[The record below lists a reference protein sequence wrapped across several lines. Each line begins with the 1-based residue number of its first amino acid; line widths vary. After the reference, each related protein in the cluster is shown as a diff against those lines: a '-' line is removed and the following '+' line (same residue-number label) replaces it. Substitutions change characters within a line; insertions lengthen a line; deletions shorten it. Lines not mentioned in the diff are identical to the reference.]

1 MYYNISKNYECN
13 MKDKNF
19 ISSALKVIEIE
30 SKAVMS
36 LSNQIQ
42 PDFESLCSNILD
54 IKGKLILMGIGKSG
68 HIAQKIS
75 ATLSS
80 TGTSSFFIHPT
91 EAAHGD
97 LGMISKQDAILIL
110 SNSGQTKEII
120 EILPALKRST
130 TNIFTLT
137 NNDQSTIA
145 KAGKINL
152 VINADE
158 EACPLDLAPT
168 SSTTIALVFGDALAI
183 ALLEARGFG
192 KDDFAKSHPAG
203 QLGKKLTTLVQDL
216 AVMNEQTPIVNQ
228 ATYLKDALMVI
239 TEKKLGVTLVSNEEK
254 VIGIF
259 TDGDLRRCLNNEIDL
274 NKTPIK
280 DVMTTNFKSIQSDAL
295 AIDAA
300 EIMEKD
306 KIFSLVVNS
315 STNGGNSMG
324 IITMHQLLEAGII

>member
-1 MYYNISKNYECN
+1 
-13 MKDKNF
+13 MKDKDF

-30 SKAVMS
+30 SNAVKS
-36 LSNQIQ
+36 LSNQIKS
-42 PDFESLCSNILD
+42 DFEDLCSNILNTR
-54 IKGKLILMGIGKSG
+54 GKLILMGIGKSG

-80 TGTSSFFIHPT
+80 TGTASFFIHPT

-97 LGMISKQDAILIL
+97 LGMIDKGDSILIL
-110 SNSGQTKEII
+110 SNSGETKEII
-120 EILPALKRST
+120 DILPALKRST
-130 TNIFTLT
+130 ANIFTLT
-137 NNDQSTIA
+137 NNNQSTIA
-145 KAGKINL
+145 KAGTINL
-152 VINADE
+152 MIKADE

-183 ALLEARGFG
+183 ALLEARGFS

-216 AVMNEQTPIVNQ
+216 AVMNEKAPIVDQ
-228 ATYLKDALMVI
+228 TTSLKEALMLV
-239 TEKKLGVTLVSNEEK
+239 TEKKFGLTLVLNK
-254 VIGIF
+254 KKIVGVF
-259 TDGDLRRCLNNEIDL
+259 TDGDLRRCLNDEVDIN
-274 NKTPIK
+274 NTPIK
-280 DVMTTNFKSIQSDAL
+280 DVMTIKFKSIDSNAL

-300 EIMEKD
+300 EIMEKN

-315 STNGGNSMG
+315 STHKEDTIG

>member
-1 MYYNISKNYECN
+1 

-19 ISSALKVIEIE
+19 ISSALNVIKIE
-30 SKAVMS
+30 SKAVMD
-36 LSNQIQ
+36 LSNQIKS
-42 PDFESLCSNILD
+42 DFDNLCTKILD
-54 IKGKLILMGIGKSG
+54 TKGKLILMGIGKSG

-110 SNSGQTKEII
+110 SNSGETKEII

-137 NNDQSTIA
+137 NNNQSTIG

-152 VINADE
+152 VISADE

-168 SSTTIALVFGDALAI
+168 SSTTITLVFGDALAI
-183 ALLEARGFG
+183 ALLEARGFS

-216 AVMNEQTPIVNQ
+216 AVMNEKAPIVDQ
-228 ATYLKDALMVI
+228 ATSLKDALMVV
-239 TEKKLGVTLVSNEEK
+239 TEKKLGVTLISNDKK

-259 TDGDLRRCLNNEIDL
+259 TDGDLRRCLNKEIDL

-280 DVMTTNFKSIQSDAL
+280 NVMTSNFKSIKSNAL

-300 EIMEKD
+300 EIMEKN
-306 KIFSLVVNS
+306 KIFSLVVNA
-315 STNGGNSMG
+315 STDKGDSIGL
-324 IITMHQLLEAGII
+324 ITMHQLLEAGII

>member
-1 MYYNISKNYECN
+1 

-19 ISSALKVIEIE
+19 INSALRVIEIE
-30 SKAVMS
+30 SKAVKN

-42 PDFESLCSNILD
+42 SDFDNLCSKILN

-97 LGMISKQDAILIL
+97 LGMISKNDAILIL
-110 SNSGQTKEII
+110 SNSGETKEIV

-130 TNIFTLT
+130 ANIFTLT
-137 NNDQSTIA
+137 NNNKSTIA
-145 KAGKINL
+145 MAGKINL

-183 ALLEARGFG
+183 ALLEARGFS
-192 KDDFAKSHPAG
+192 KNDFAKSHPAG
-203 QLGKKLTTLVQDL
+203 QLGKKLTTMVQDL
-216 AVMNEQTPIVNQ
+216 AVMSERAPMVDQ
-228 ATYLKDALMVI
+228 ATPLKDALMEI
-239 TEKKLGVTLVSNEEK
+239 TEKKLGVTLVTHNKE
-254 VIGIF
+254 VTGIF
-259 TDGDLRRCLNNEIDL
+259 TDGDLRRCLNNEVDL

-280 DVMTTNFKSIQSDAL
+280 DVMTSNFKSIKSNAL

-300 EIMEKD
+300 EIMEKN

-315 STNGGNSMG
+315 EKNKGDSMG
-324 IITMHQLLEAGII
+324 LITMHQLLEAGII

>member
-1 MYYNISKNYECN
+1 

-19 ISSALKVIEIE
+19 INSALSVIEIE
-30 SKAVMS
+30 LKAVMN
-36 LSNQIQ
+36 LRNQIR
-42 PDFESLCSNILD
+42 PDFESLCSNILQ

-97 LGMISKQDAILIL
+97 LGMINKKDAILLL
-110 SNSGQTKEII
+110 SNSGETKEII

-130 TNIFTLT
+130 ANIFTLT
-137 NNDQSTIA
+137 NNNQSTIA

-152 VINADE
+152 VINAEE
-158 EACPLDLAPT
+158 EACPLNLAPT

-183 ALLEARGFG
+183 ALLEARGFS

-216 AVMNEQTPIVNQ
+216 AATNDKAPIVNE
-228 ATYLKDALMVI
+228 AISLKDALIEV
-239 TEKKLGVTLVSNEEK
+239 TEKKLGATLVSDSKK
-254 VIGIF
+254 VVGIF
-259 TDGDLRRCLNNEIDL
+259 TDGDLRRCLNDDVDL

-280 DVMTTNFKSIQSDAL
+280 DVMTTNFKSIKCNDL

-300 EIMEKD
+300 EIMEKN

-315 STNGGNSMG
+315 STNQADSIG

>member
-1 MYYNISKNYECN
+1 

-19 ISSALKVIEIE
+19 INSALSVIEIE
-30 SKAVMS
+30 SKAVMN
-36 LSNQIQ
+36 LRNQIQ
-42 PDFESLCSNILD
+42 SDFESLCSNILQ
-54 IKGKLILMGIGKSG
+54 IEGKLILMGIGKSG

-97 LGMISKQDAILIL
+97 LGMINKKDAILLL
-110 SNSGQTKEII
+110 SNSGETKEII

-130 TNIFTLT
+130 ANIFTLT
-137 NNDQSTIA
+137 NNNQSTIA

-152 VINADE
+152 VINAEE
-158 EACPLDLAPT
+158 EACPLNLAPT

-183 ALLEARGFG
+183 ALLEARGFS

-216 AVMNEQTPIVNQ
+216 AATNDKAPIVNE
-228 ATYLKDALMVI
+228 AISLKDALIEV
-239 TEKKLGVTLVSNEEK
+239 TEKKLGVTLVSDSKK
-254 VIGIF
+254 VVGIF
-259 TDGDLRRCLNNEIDL
+259 TDGDLRRCLNDDVDL

-280 DVMTTNFKSIQSDAL
+280 DVMTTNFKSIKCNDL

-300 EIMEKD
+300 EIMEKN

-315 STNGGNSMG
+315 STNQADSIG

>member
-1 MYYNISKNYECN
+1 
-13 MKDKNF
+13 MKDQNF
-19 ISSALKVIEIE
+19 INSALNVIEIE
-30 SKAVMS
+30 SKAVMN
-36 LSNQIQ
+36 LSNQIKL
-42 PDFESLCSNILD
+42 DFVDLCSNILNTQ
-54 IKGKLILMGIGKSG
+54 GKLILMGIGKSG

-80 TGTSSFFIHPT
+80 TGTASFFIHPT

-97 LGMISKQDAILIL
+97 LGMINKKDSILIL
-110 SNSGQTKEII
+110 SNSGETKEII

-130 TNIFTLT
+130 SNIFTLT
-137 NNDQSTIA
+137 NSNQSTIA

-152 VINADE
+152 VISTDE

-183 ALLEARGFG
+183 ALLEARGFS

-216 AVMNEQTPIVNQ
+216 AVMNEKAPMVDQ
-228 ATYLKDALMVI
+228 ATSLKEALMEI
-239 TEKKLGVTLVSNEEK
+239 TGKKLGLTLVLNK
-254 VIGIF
+254 KKIVGVF
-259 TDGDLRRCLNNEIDL
+259 TDGDLRRCLNDGVDIN
-274 NKTPIK
+274 NTTIK
-280 DVMTTNFKSIQSDAL
+280 DVMTSTFKSIESNAL

-300 EIMEKD
+300 EMMEKY

-315 STNGGNSMG
+315 STHKEDTIG
-324 IITMHQLLEAGII
+324 IITMHQLLESGII

>member
-1 MYYNISKNYECN
+1 

-36 LSNQIQ
+36 LSNQIK

-68 HIAQKIS
+68 HIAQKIT

-239 TEKKLGVTLVSNEEK
+239 TEKKLGVTLVSNEKK

>member
-1 MYYNISKNYECN
+1 

-19 ISSALKVIEIE
+19 INSALSVIEIE
-30 SKAVMS
+30 SKAVMN
-36 LSNQIQ
+36 LRNQIRS
-42 PDFESLCSNILD
+42 DFESLCLNILQ

-97 LGMISKQDAILIL
+97 LGMINKKDAILLL
-110 SNSGQTKEII
+110 SNSGETKEII

-130 TNIFTLT
+130 ANIFTLT
-137 NNDQSTIA
+137 NNNQSTIA

-152 VINADE
+152 VINAEE
-158 EACPLDLAPT
+158 EACPLNLAPT

-183 ALLEARGFG
+183 ALLEARGFS

-203 QLGKKLTTLVQDL
+203 QLGKKLTTLVKDL
-216 AVMNEQTPIVNQ
+216 AATNDKAPIVNE
-228 ATYLKDALMVI
+228 AISLKDALIEV
-239 TEKKLGVTLVSNEEK
+239 TEKKLGVTLVSDSKK
-254 VIGIF
+254 VVGIF
-259 TDGDLRRCLNNEIDL
+259 TDGDLRRCLNDDVDL

-280 DVMTTNFKSIQSDAL
+280 DVMTTNFKSIKCNDL

-300 EIMEKD
+300 EIMEKN

-315 STNGGNSMG
+315 STNQADSIG

>member
-1 MYYNISKNYECN
+1 

-19 ISSALKVIEIE
+19 INSALRVIEIE
-30 SKAVMS
+30 SKAVKS

-42 PDFESLCSNILD
+42 SDFTNLCSEILD

-97 LGMISKQDAILIL
+97 LGMIGKKDAILIL
-110 SNSGQTKEII
+110 SNSGETKEII

-130 TNIFTLT
+130 ANIFTLT
-137 NNDQSTIA
+137 NNNQSTIA
-145 KAGKINL
+145 KAGKINCE
-152 VINADE
+152 INADE

-168 SSTTIALVFGDALAI
+168 STTTIALVFGDALAI

-192 KDDFAKSHPAG
+192 KEDFAKSHPAG
-203 QLGKKLTTLVQDL
+203 QLGKKLTTMVRDL
-216 AVMNEQTPIVNQ
+216 AVMSDKAPMVDQ
-228 ATYLKDALMVI
+228 ATSLKDALIEV
-239 TEKKLGVTLVSNEEK
+239 TEKKLGVTLVTYNKK

-259 TDGDLRRCLNNEIDL
+259 TDGDLRRCLSNEVDL

-280 DVMTTNFKSIQSDAL
+280 DVMTHNFKSIKSNAL

-300 EIMEKD
+300 EIMEKN
-306 KIFSLVVNS
+306 KIFSLVVDS
-315 STNGGNSMG
+315 ETNKGHG
-324 IITMHQLLEAGII
+324 IGLITMHQLLEAGII

>member
-1 MYYNISKNYECN
+1 

-19 ISSALKVIEIE
+19 ISSALNVIEIE
-30 SKAVMS
+30 SRAVMN
-36 LSNQIQ
+36 LSNQIR
-42 PDFESLCSNILD
+42 PDFENLCINILK

-97 LGMISKQDAILIL
+97 LGMISKKDAILIL
-110 SNSGQTKEII
+110 SNSGETKEII

-145 KAGKINL
+145 KTGKINL

-183 ALLEARGFG
+183 ALPEARGFG

-216 AVMNEQTPIVNQ
+216 AVKNDKVPMVNQ
-228 ATYLKDALMVI
+228 ATSLKDALIEI
-239 TEKKLGVTLVSNEEK
+239 TDKKLGVTLVSDDKK
-254 VIGIF
+254 VIGVF
-259 TDGDLRRCLNNEIDL
+259 TDGDLRRCLNDDVDL
-274 NKTPIK
+274 NKTPII
-280 DVMTTNFKSIQSDAL
+280 DVMTANFKSIKCNAL

-300 EIMEKD
+300 EIMEKN
-306 KIFSLVVNS
+306 KTFSLVVNS
-315 STNGGNSMG
+315 SNNNLDSIG

>member
-1 MYYNISKNYECN
+1 
-13 MKDKNF
+13 MKDKDF

-30 SKAVMS
+30 SNAVKS
-36 LSNQIQ
+36 LSNQIKS
-42 PDFESLCSNILD
+42 DFEDLCSNILNAR
-54 IKGKLILMGIGKSG
+54 GKLILMGIGKSG

-80 TGTSSFFIHPT
+80 TGTASFFIHPT

-97 LGMISKQDAILIL
+97 LGMIDKEDSILIL
-110 SNSGQTKEII
+110 SNSGETKEII

-130 TNIFTLT
+130 ANIFTLT
-137 NNDQSTIA
+137 NNNQSTIA
-145 KAGKINL
+145 KAGTINL
-152 VINADE
+152 MIKADE

-183 ALLEARGFG
+183 ALLEARGFS

-216 AVMNEQTPIVNQ
+216 AVMNEKAPMVDQT
-228 ATYLKDALMVI
+228 TSLKEALMVV
-239 TEKKLGVTLVSNEEK
+239 TEKKLGLTIVLNKKKIVG
-254 VIGIF
+254 VF
-259 TDGDLRRCLNNEIDL
+259 TDGDLRRCLNDEVDIN
-274 NKTPIK
+274 NTPIK
-280 DVMTTNFKSIQSDAL
+280 DVMTIKFKSIDSNAL

-300 EIMEKD
+300 EIMEKN

-315 STNGGNSMG
+315 STHKEDTIG

>member
-1 MYYNISKNYECN
+1 
-13 MKDKNF
+13 MKDKSF
-19 ISSALKVIEIE
+19 INSALNVIEIE
-30 SKAVMS
+30 SKAVMN
-36 LSNQIQ
+36 LKNQIQ
-42 PDFESLCSNILD
+42 SDFENLCLNILQ

-80 TGTSSFFIHPT
+80 TGTPSFFVHPT

-97 LGMISKQDAILIL
+97 LGMINKKDAILVL
-110 SNSGQTKEII
+110 SNSGETKEII

-130 TNIFTLT
+130 AHIFTLT
-137 NNDQSTIA
+137 NNNQSTIA

-152 VINADE
+152 VINAEE
-158 EACPLDLAPT
+158 EACPLNLAPT
-168 SSTTIALVFGDALAI
+168 SSTTIALVLGDALAI
-183 ALLEARGFG
+183 ALLEARGFS

-216 AVMNEQTPIVNQ
+216 AATNDKAPIVNE
-228 ATYLKDALMVI
+228 TISLKDALIEV
-239 TEKKLGVTLVSNEEK
+239 TEKKLGVTLVSDSKK
-254 VIGIF
+254 VVGIF
-259 TDGDLRRCLNNEIDL
+259 TDGDLRRCLNDDVDL

-280 DVMTTNFKSIQSDAL
+280 DVMTANFKSIKSNDL

-300 EIMEKD
+300 AIMEKN

-315 STNGGNSMG
+315 STNKTESIG

>member
-1 MYYNISKNYECN
+1 

-19 ISSALKVIEIE
+19 INSALSVIEIE
-30 SKAVMS
+30 SKAVMN
-36 LSNQIQ
+36 LRNQIQ
-42 PDFESLCSNILD
+42 SDFESLCSNILQ

-97 LGMISKQDAILIL
+97 LGMINKKDAVLLL
-110 SNSGQTKEII
+110 SNSGETKEII

-130 TNIFTLT
+130 ANIFTLT
-137 NNDQSTIA
+137 NNNQSTIA

-152 VINADE
+152 VINAEE
-158 EACPLDLAPT
+158 EACPLNLAPT

-183 ALLEARGFG
+183 ALLDARGFS

-216 AVMNEQTPIVNQ
+216 AATNEKVPIVNE
-228 ATYLKDALMVI
+228 AISLKDALIEV
-239 TEKKLGVTLVSNEEK
+239 TEKKLGVTLVSDGKK
-254 VIGIF
+254 VVGIF
-259 TDGDLRRCLNNEIDL
+259 TDGDLRRCLNDDVDL

-280 DVMTTNFKSIQSDAL
+280 DVMTTNFKSIKCNDL

-300 EIMEKD
+300 EIMEKN

-315 STNGGNSMG
+315 STNQIDSIG
-324 IITMHQLLEAGII
+324 IITMHQLLEAGMI

>member
-1 MYYNISKNYECN
+1 
-13 MKDKNF
+13 MKDKDF

-30 SKAVMS
+30 SNAVKN
-36 LSNQIQ
+36 LSNQIKS
-42 PDFESLCSNILD
+42 DFEDLCSNILNSR
-54 IKGKLILMGIGKSG
+54 GKLILMGIGKSG

-80 TGTSSFFIHPT
+80 TGTASFFIHPT

-97 LGMISKQDAILIL
+97 LGMIDKEDSILIL
-110 SNSGQTKEII
+110 SNSGETKEII

-130 TNIFTLT
+130 ANIFTLT
-137 NNDQSTIA
+137 NNNQSTIA
-145 KAGKINL
+145 KAGTINL
-152 VINADE
+152 MIKADE

-183 ALLEARGFG
+183 ALLEARGFS

-216 AVMNEQTPIVNQ
+216 AVMNEKVPMVDQT
-228 ATYLKDALMVI
+228 TSLKEALMVV
-239 TEKKLGVTLVSNEEK
+239 TEKKLGLTLVLNK
-254 VIGIF
+254 KKIVGVF
-259 TDGDLRRCLNNEIDL
+259 TDGDLRRCLNDEVDIN
-274 NKTPIK
+274 NTPIK
-280 DVMTTNFKSIQSDAL
+280 DVMTIKFKSIDSNAL

-300 EIMEKD
+300 EIMEKN

-315 STNGGNSMG
+315 STHKEDTIG

>member
-1 MYYNISKNYECN
+1 
-13 MKDKNF
+13 MKDKDF

-30 SKAVMS
+30 SNAVKN
-36 LSNQIQ
+36 LSNQIKS
-42 PDFESLCSNILD
+42 DFEDLCSNILNSR
-54 IKGKLILMGIGKSG
+54 GKLILMGIGKSG

-80 TGTSSFFIHPT
+80 TGTASFFIHPT

-97 LGMISKQDAILIL
+97 LGMIDKEDSILIL
-110 SNSGQTKEII
+110 SNSGETKEII

-130 TNIFTLT
+130 ANIFTLT
-137 NNDQSTIA
+137 NNNQSTIA
-145 KAGKINL
+145 KAGTINL
-152 VINADE
+152 MIKADE

-183 ALLEARGFG
+183 ALLEARGFS

-216 AVMNEQTPIVNQ
+216 AVMNEKAPMVDQT
-228 ATYLKDALMVI
+228 TSLKEALMVV
-239 TEKKLGVTLVSNEEK
+239 TEKKLGLTLVLNK
-254 VIGIF
+254 KKIVGVF
-259 TDGDLRRCLNNEIDL
+259 TDGDLRRCLNDEVDIN
-274 NKTPIK
+274 NTPIK
-280 DVMTTNFKSIQSDAL
+280 DEMTIKFKSIDSNAL

-300 EIMEKD
+300 EIMEKN

-315 STNGGNSMG
+315 STHKEDTIG

>member
-1 MYYNISKNYECN
+1 
-13 MKDKNF
+13 MKDKDF

-30 SKAVMS
+30 SNAVKS
-36 LSNQIQ
+36 LSNQIK
-42 PDFESLCSNILD
+42 PDFMDLCSNILNTQ
-54 IKGKLILMGIGKSG
+54 GKLILMGIGKSG

-80 TGTSSFFIHPT
+80 TGTASFFIHPT

-97 LGMISKQDAILIL
+97 LGMINKKDSILIL
-110 SNSGQTKEII
+110 SNSGETKEII
-120 EILPALKRST
+120 DILPALKRST
-130 TNIFTLT
+130 SNIFTLT
-137 NNDQSTIA
+137 NSNQSTIA

-152 VINADE
+152 VISADE

-183 ALLEARGFG
+183 ALLEARGFS

-216 AVMNEQTPIVNQ
+216 AVMNEKAPMVDQ
-228 ATYLKDALMVI
+228 ATSLKEALMEI
-239 TEKKLGVTLVSNEEK
+239 TGKKLGLTLVLNEK
-254 VIGIF
+254 KIVGVF
-259 TDGDLRRCLNNEIDL
+259 TDGDLRRCLNDGVDIN
-274 NKTPIK
+274 NTAIK
-280 DVMTTNFKSIQSDAL
+280 DVMTITFKSIESNAL

-300 EIMEKD
+300 EIMEKN

-315 STNGGNSMG
+315 SKYKEDTIG
-324 IITMHQLLEAGII
+324 IITMHQLLESGII

>member
-1 MYYNISKNYECN
+1 
-13 MKDKNF
+13 
-19 ISSALKVIEIE
+19 
-30 SKAVMS
+30 
-36 LSNQIQ
+36 
-42 PDFESLCSNILD
+42 
-54 IKGKLILMGIGKSG
+54 MGIGKSG

-80 TGTSSFFIHPT
+80 TGTASFFIHPT

-97 LGMISKQDAILIL
+97 LGMINKEDSILIL
-110 SNSGQTKEII
+110 SNSGETKEII

-130 TNIFTLT
+130 SNIFTLT
-137 NNDQSTIA
+137 NSNQSTIA

-183 ALLEARGFG
+183 ALLEARGFS

-216 AVMNEQTPIVNQ
+216 AVMNEKAPMVDQT
-228 ATYLKDALMVI
+228 TSLKEALMEI
-239 TEKKLGVTLVSNEEK
+239 TGKKLGLTLVLNK
-254 VIGIF
+254 KKIVGVF
-259 TDGDLRRCLNNEIDL
+259 TDGDLRRCLNDGVDIN
-274 NKTPIK
+274 NTAIK
-280 DVMTTNFKSIQSDAL
+280 DVMTITFKSIESNAL

-300 EIMEKD
+300 EMMEKN

-315 STNGGNSMG
+315 SKHKEDTIG
-324 IITMHQLLEAGII
+324 IITMHQLLESGII

>member
-1 MYYNISKNYECN
+1 

-36 LSNQIQ
+36 LSNQIK

-152 VINADE
+152 VINANE

>member
-1 MYYNISKNYECN
+1 
-13 MKDKNF
+13 MKDKDF

-30 SKAVMS
+30 SNAVKN
-36 LSNQIQ
+36 LSNQIKS
-42 PDFESLCSNILD
+42 DFEDLCSNILNSR
-54 IKGKLILMGIGKSG
+54 GKLILMGIGKSG

-80 TGTSSFFIHPT
+80 TGTASFFIHPT

-97 LGMISKQDAILIL
+97 LGMVDKEDSILIL
-110 SNSGQTKEII
+110 SNSGETKEII

-130 TNIFTLT
+130 PNIFTLT
-137 NNDQSTIA
+137 NNNQSTIA
-145 KAGKINL
+145 KAGTINL
-152 VINADE
+152 MIKADE

-183 ALLEARGFG
+183 ALLEARGFS

-216 AVMNEQTPIVNQ
+216 AVMNEKAPMVDQT
-228 ATYLKDALMVI
+228 TSLKEALMVV
-239 TEKKLGVTLVSNEEK
+239 TEKKLGLTLVLNK
-254 VIGIF
+254 KKIVGVF
-259 TDGDLRRCLNNEIDL
+259 TDGDLRRCLNDEVDIN
-274 NKTPIK
+274 NTPIK
-280 DVMTTNFKSIQSDAL
+280 DVMTIKFKSIDSNAL

-300 EIMEKD
+300 EIMEKN

-315 STNGGNSMG
+315 STHKEDTIG

>member
-1 MYYNISKNYECN
+1 
-13 MKDKNF
+13 MKEKNF

-36 LSNQIQ
+36 LSDQMHS
-42 PDFESLCSNILD
+42 DFNNLCIKILD
-54 IKGKLILMGIGKSG
+54 TKGKLILMGIGKSG

-97 LGMISKQDAILIL
+97 LGMISKKDAILIL
-110 SNSGQTKEII
+110 SNSGETKEII

-130 TNIFTLT
+130 PNIFTLT
-137 NNDQSTIA
+137 NNKQSTIA
-145 KAGKINL
+145 KTGKINL
-152 VINADE
+152 VISADE

-216 AVMNEQTPIVNQ
+216 AVMSEQAPMVDQ
-228 ATYLKDALMVI
+228 AISLKDALMVV
-239 TEKKLGVTLVSNEEK
+239 TEKKLGVTLVSNNKK
-254 VIGIF
+254 VVGIF
-259 TDGDLRRCLNNEIDL
+259 TDGDLRRCLNNEVDL
-274 NKTPIK
+274 SKTPIK
-280 DVMTTNFKSIQSDAL
+280 DVMTSNFKSIKSNAL

-300 EIMEKD
+300 EIMEKN

-315 STNGGNSMG
+315 GTNKRDSIGL
-324 IITMHQLLEAGII
+324 ITMHQLLEAGVI

>member
-1 MYYNISKNYECN
+1 
-13 MKDKNF
+13 MKDHNF
-19 ISSALKVIEIE
+19 INSALRVIEIE

-36 LSNQIQ
+36 LSNQIRS
-42 PDFESLCSNILD
+42 DFSNLCMKILET
-54 IKGKLILMGIGKSG
+54 KGKLILMGIGKSG

-97 LGMISKQDAILIL
+97 LGMISKKDAVLIL
-110 SNSGQTKEII
+110 SNSGETKEVIN
-120 EILPALKRST
+120 ILPALKRST
-130 TNIFTLT
+130 PNIFSLT
-137 NNDQSTIA
+137 NNNQSTIA
-145 KAGKINL
+145 KAVKINL
-152 VINADE
+152 VISADE

-216 AVMNEQTPIVNQ
+216 AVMSEQAPIVDQ
-228 ATYLKDALMVI
+228 AISLKDALMVV
-239 TEKKLGVTLVSNEEK
+239 TEKKLGVTLVSNNKK

-259 TDGDLRRCLNNEIDL
+259 TDGDLRRCLNNSVDL
-274 NKTPIK
+274 NQTPIK
-280 DVMTTNFKSIQSDAL
+280 DVMTVNFKSIDSNAL

-300 EIMEKD
+300 EIMEKN

-315 STNGGNSMG
+315 PANKGDSIGL
-324 IITMHQLLEAGII
+324 ITMHQLLEAGII

>member
-1 MYYNISKNYECN
+1 
-13 MKDKNF
+13 MKDHNF
-19 ISSALKVIEIE
+19 INSALRVIEIE

-36 LSNQIQ
+36 LSNQIKS
-42 PDFESLCSNILD
+42 DFNNLCMKILET
-54 IKGKLILMGIGKSG
+54 KGKLILMGIGKSG

-97 LGMISKQDAILIL
+97 LGMISKKDAVLIL
-110 SNSGQTKEII
+110 SNSGETKEVID
-120 EILPALKRST
+120 ILPALKRST
-130 TNIFTLT
+130 PNIFSLT
-137 NNDQSTIA
+137 NNNQSTIA

-152 VINADE
+152 VISAEE

-216 AVMNEQTPIVNQ
+216 AVMNEKAPIVDQ
-228 ATYLKDALMVI
+228 ATSLKDALMVV
-239 TEKKLGVTLVSNEEK
+239 TEKKLGVTLVSNNKK

-259 TDGDLRRCLNNEIDL
+259 TDGDLRRCLNNSVDL

-280 DVMTTNFKSIQSDAL
+280 DVMTINFKSIDSNAL

-300 EIMEKD
+300 EIMEKN

-315 STNGGNSMG
+315 ATNKGDSIGL
-324 IITMHQLLEAGII
+324 ITMHQLLEAGII

>member
-1 MYYNISKNYECN
+1 
-13 MKDKNF
+13 MKDKDF

-30 SKAVMS
+30 SNAVKS
-36 LSNQIQ
+36 LSNQIKS
-42 PDFESLCSNILD
+42 DFEDLCSNILNAQ
-54 IKGKLILMGIGKSG
+54 GKLILMGIGKSG

-80 TGTSSFFIHPT
+80 TGTASFFIHPT

-97 LGMISKQDAILIL
+97 LGMIDKEDSILIL
-110 SNSGQTKEII
+110 SNSGETKEII

-130 TNIFTLT
+130 ANIFTLT
-137 NNDQSTIA
+137 NNNQSTIA
-145 KAGKINL
+145 KAGTINL
-152 VINADE
+152 MIKADE

-183 ALLEARGFG
+183 ALLEARGFS

-216 AVMNEQTPIVNQ
+216 AVMNEKAPMVDQT
-228 ATYLKDALMVI
+228 TSLKEALMVV
-239 TEKKLGVTLVSNEEK
+239 TEKKLGLTLVLNK
-254 VIGIF
+254 KKIVGVF
-259 TDGDLRRCLNNEIDL
+259 TDGDLRRCLNDEVDIN
-274 NKTPIK
+274 NTPIK
-280 DVMTTNFKSIQSDAL
+280 DVMTIKFKSIDSNAL

-300 EIMEKD
+300 EIMEKN

-315 STNGGNSMG
+315 STHKENTIG